1 MPKEVSLV
9 PVLVDIDNLDF
20 GDLCPKF
27 ELKGADRL
35 ELAAPRK
42 PSNIS
47 IAQESVPATPKS

>member
-1 MPKEVSLV
+1 MPKEVTLV

-42 PSNIS
+42 ASNITL
-47 IAQESVPATPKS
+47 AQESVSETPMS

>member
-1 MPKEVSLV
+1 MPKEVTLV

-42 PSNIS
+42 TSNITL
-47 IAQESVPATPKS
+47 AQESVSETPMS